1 MMLKDFWKKVKL
13 MQDYDPTIGRSLEF
27 FFRQKFTFFMAKF
40 NKSSMT
46 KYSLFF
52 FALLVIL
59 ASSCVSNKKLLYLQD
74 LNSQSPKVSSTEKF
88 PYQEE
93 QYRLQSFDIVD
104 ITIKT
109 GSEELNKIFSIV
121 TGDQTNMNMNMGQN
135 GGDLFYMNGYTLD
148 ERGNVDIPLVGEIK
162 LVGLTLEEGKALIE
176 EKVKAY
182 VPDDFF
188 VRVRL
193 GGIRFSALGE
203 FNAPGKVT
211 ILQNRVT
218 IFEAIAASGDLTT
231 IAKRNEIIMLRQ
243 YPDGSQIHRIN
254 LNDRNLLSS
263 EYYFIRPNDVLYAE
277 PLKVRELGAGTNFIQ
292 SLALIT
298 STVSTIALIV
308 TLVQ

>member
-1 MMLKDFWKKVKL
+1 
-13 MQDYDPTIGRSLEF
+13 
-27 FFRQKFTFFMAKF
+27 
-40 NKSSMT
+40 MT
-46 KYSLFF
+46 KYSFSLIALIVFLF
-52 FALLVIL
+52 
-59 ASSCVSNKKLLYLQD
+59 SSCVSNKKILYLQD
-74 LNSQSPKVSSTEKF
+74 LDSNSAKVSVTEKF

-93 QYRLQSFDIVD
+93 QYRLQNFDIVD

-109 GSEELNKIFSIV
+109 ASTELNNIFSIV
-121 TGDQTNMNMNMGQN
+121 TGDQTNFAMNMGPN

-148 ERGNVDIPLVGEIK
+148 EKGEVDIPLVGKVK
-162 LVGLTLEEGKALIE
+162 LHGLTTDEAKGLIE
-176 EKVKAY
+176 EKVKPY
-182 VPDDFF
+182 VSDDFF

-211 ILQNRVT
+211 VLQNRVT
-218 IFEAIAASGDLTT
+218 IFEAIAASGDMTT
-231 IAKRNEIIMLRQ
+231 IAKRNEVIMLRQ

>member
-1 MMLKDFWKKVKL
+1 MSKFKKS
-13 MQDYDPTIGRSLEF
+13 I
-27 FFRQKFTFFMAKF
+27 
-40 NKSSMT
+40 MT
-46 KYSLFF
+46 KYSLSF
-52 FALLVIL
+52 FALFMVL

-74 LNSQSPKVSSTEKF
+74 LNSQSAKVSSTEKF

-93 QYRLQSFDIVD
+93 QYRLQNFDIVD

-121 TGDQTNMNMNMGQN
+121 TGEQNNMNMNMGQN

-148 ERGNVDIPLVGEIK
+148 EQGKVDIPLVGELK
-162 LVGLTLEEGKALIE
+162 LVGLTLEEGKTLIE
-176 EKVKAY
+176 NKVRAY
-182 VPDDFF
+182 VPDEFF

-193 GGIRFSALGE
+193 GGIRFSSLGE

-263 EYYFIRPNDVLYAE
+263 EFYFIRPNDVLYAE

-292 SLALIT
+292 SLALLT